1 MVGAATT
8 LRIELGAHPGADAE
22 ELDDATRGLRED
34 LLALDVLDV
43 QATPVAVPDGARAV
57 EAVAA
62 GTLLVTLHAGLLAI
76 VARAVQ
82 AWIERGGAR
91 SAILQIGSDRIEIS
105 GASPE
110 DQRQLIDAFVAH
122 QAPDEP

>member
-1 MVGAATT
+1 VVGAATT

-22 ELDDATRGLRED
+22 ELDDATRVLREE

-43 QATPVAVPDGARAV
+43 QATHVPVPDGARAV

-62 GTLLVTLHAGLLAI
+62 GTLLVTVNAGLLAI

-91 SAILQIGSDRIEIS
+91 SASLQIGPDRIEIS
-105 GASPE
+105 GASRE
-110 DQRQLIDAFVAH
+110 DQQQLIDAFVAL
-122 QAPDEP
+122 QAPEKP